1 MHNIL
6 YLDDYI
12 NLYSLDLEKIIVY
25 KPYKNTLKN
34 GRIIDKNKFIKV
46 YSMLL
51 TKYNLNNPIFNR
63 KLLVIVNKDISVED
77 KNNLINVLEDLN
89 YKNIKIENEIKYLNI
104 KKDSLFIG
112 YNYNYFYLY
121 YIDNY
126 GNVKDSIYKNDYINQ
141 SIIPSLIKSID
152 KKKIFI
158 FGKNYE
164 QLINILKKYNI
175 DYYYYYDSDNLLIK
189 LKLNEKLV

>member
-12 NLYSLDLEKIIVY
+12 NLYSLDLEKIIIY

-63 KLLVIVNKDISVED
+63 KLLVIVNKDVSVED

-89 YKNIKIENEIKYLNI
+89 YKNIKIANEIKYLNI
-104 KKDSLFIG
+104 KKDNLFIG

-126 GNVKDSIYKNDYINQ
+126 GNVKDLFYKNDYINQ
-141 SIIPSLIKSID
+141 NIIPSLIKSID